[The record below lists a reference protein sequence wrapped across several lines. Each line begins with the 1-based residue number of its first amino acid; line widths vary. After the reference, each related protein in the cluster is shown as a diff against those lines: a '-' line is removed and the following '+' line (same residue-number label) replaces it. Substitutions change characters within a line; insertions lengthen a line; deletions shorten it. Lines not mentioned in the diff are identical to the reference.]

1 MLSMCRDHTAFP
13 THLSKYFLPQH
24 PTQDPAAEHPPPFEP
39 MSFISNCD
47 RISLGDGVYNNVH
60 GNIVYNSVY
69 ERKRYRPG
77 RTKRRRQDEDELEVI
92 RIKRLKLT
100 HEIGSGPGYLIHAG
114 ENKGRAIIV
123 KVFNA
128 GPTSRKQ
135 LELTVALSKELV
147 HPNVLRIEGISA
159 PTSPIHFIAY
169 ENVWKNAEGP
179 LAAALKD
186 DLSRSISLG
195 LKMIAGISAGMNYL
209 TVQGISLAALS
220 VENFDIFLDVK
231 EKFLISINA
240 PSAESDFP
248 DFNMTEDEQAWSLF
262 NLLCCKVLRSANRT
276 RHNDELDRFP
286 APLDELLPISPSE
299 AENTGG
305 SIDTGESLARVS
317 SRIDDRPV
325 PPRRDYVWRDQERGQ
340 QSLATVSRR
349 IASDLEVNLS
359 SSGLINRLAVDDSH
373 KLHHECTDYI
383 REEITLT
390 TRASDSA
397 VVSRNRP
404 SLDEICQICHQ
415 GVSTVWPSLDLENLD
430 TGSPGLFGPRSPRE
444 SRNGYLSPS
453 AESWGTWKPD
463 LGFVPTPPS
472 YEFRLLIPDSSS
484 PGLFGPR
491 SPRESRYRGSSPTT
505 RQDVLSKQGFV
516 PTPPSHEPRLLISDS
531 SSPGLFGPRSPRE
544 SRYRG
549 SSPTTRQDVLSKQGF
564 VPTPP
569 SHEPRLLIPDSSSPG
584 LFGPRSPRESRYRG
598 SSPTTRQNVLSE
610 QDNVGAGLFSDQV
623 DVSFPVTSPQLE
635 PLTEFDFLGMSSE
648 MGNSSDAV

>member
-60 GNIVYNSVY
+60 GNIVYHSVY

-135 LELTVALSKELV
+135 LELTVALSKELM

-159 PTSPIHFIAY
+159 PTSPINFIAY

-220 VENFDIFLDVK
+220 VENFDIFLDVN

-240 PSAESDFP
+240 PSAERNFTE
-248 DFNMTEDEQAWSLF
+248 FNVVEDEQAWSLF

-276 RHNDELDRFP
+276 RHNDELERFP

-299 AENTGG
+299 AENRG
-305 SIDTGESLARVS
+305 SIETGESSARAL
-317 SRIDDRPV
+317 SRIDDRPA

-340 QSLATVSRR
+340 QSLSTISMR
-349 IASDLEVNLS
+349 IALDLEVNLW
-359 SSGLINRLAVDDSH
+359 SSGLIDRLAVDDSH

-383 REEITLT
+383 REEITLS

-404 SLDEICQICHQ
+404 SLDEICQICHR
-415 GVSTVWPSLDLENLD
+415 GVSTVCPSLELDD
-430 TGSPGLFGPRSPRE
+430 TGSPGLFGRRSARESRHGSPLSWSTWSPDLGFEPTPPPKSPTLLVPGSYSPGLFGPRSPRE
-444 SRNGYLSPS
+444 SRYGSQSTWPS
-453 AESWGTWKPD
+453 D
-463 LGFVPTPPS
+463 LRLVPTPPPHS
-472 YEFRLLIPDSSS
+472 PTPLVPDSSSPGLFGPRPPRESRYGSRSTRPSDLRLVPTPPPKSPTFLVPDSSS

-491 SPRESRYRGSSPTT
+491 SPRESRYGVSSPTT
-505 RQDVLSKQGFV
+505 RQDA
-516 PTPPSHEPRLLISDS
+516 
-531 SSPGLFGPRSPRE
+531 
-544 SRYRG
+544 
-549 SSPTTRQDVLSKQGF
+549 
-564 VPTPP
+564 
-569 SHEPRLLIPDSSSPG
+569 
-584 LFGPRSPRESRYRG
+584 
-598 SSPTTRQNVLSE
+598 LSE

-648 MGNSSDAV
+648 MGNYSDAV